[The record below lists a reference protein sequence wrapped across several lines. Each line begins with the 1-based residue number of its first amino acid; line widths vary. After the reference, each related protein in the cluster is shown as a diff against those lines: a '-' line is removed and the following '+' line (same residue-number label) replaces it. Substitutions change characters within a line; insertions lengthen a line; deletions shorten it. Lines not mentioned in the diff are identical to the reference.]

1 MSKKKQRPWAGKR
14 LVALIAAVAVV
25 SLLAGVLIM
34 QFLVS
39 PAELA
44 ARTEAPEPGPVTAV
58 VEERVIENVVTT
70 RGEVTYADPVQV
82 TVDTAFTEGRPIVTG
97 QVPEVGA
104 VFEAAS
110 VALEVVGRPVIVL
123 PGELPSYR
131 SLSIG
136 MRGPD
141 VFQLSRRSQPWATG
155 PVTPNQTFSNGTLPP
170 QLGNCF
176 NGLATAP
183 QPAERKPQNP

>member
-123 PGELPSYR
+123 PGELPLTAHCR
-131 SLSIG
+131 SACEVP
-136 MRGPD
+136 M
-141 VFQLSRRSQPWATG
+141 
-155 PVTPNQTFSNGTLPP
+155 FSS
-170 QLGNCF
+170 
-176 NGLATAP
+176 
-183 QPAERKPQNP
+183 